1 MSEVL
6 LDVKELAVRVLHNLY
21 TPKSEPMKS
30 LQVVGT
36 GTFCLFTMKYYE
48 ILEFEV
54 SKYPKPYD
62 KTVYLLLV
70 FGCSPVPAA

>member
-1 MSEVL
+1 MFRVYRRWFRVWVQGLGFQEQPLSEVL

-36 GTFCLFTMKYYE
+36 RNFLPVYYE
-48 ILEFEV
+48 IL
-54 SKYPKPYD
+54 
-62 KTVYLLLV
+62 
-70 FGCSPVPAA
+70 

>member
-1 MSEVL
+1 ML

-21 TPKSEPMKS
+21 TPKSEPVKS

-36 GTFCLFTMKYYE
+36 RNFLPVYYE